1 VTVTALSSFQRVA
14 GFGVVSLSMLLASCN
29 GGAGASLAPTPASF
43 NHLGAYTSS
52 RKPSKSWISP
62 AAKTTPLLYV
72 SDGAE
77 DYVFIYPANV
87 KNPTPIGQLTGFD
100 IAAGLAVDKAGN
112 LYVADTVDEQV
123 QVFQRGSTSPFER
136 LNAHGYAY
144 GEAVDDSGNVYVAVG
159 VTGSQQGFVAIYP
172 PGATE
177 PTSMLTD
184 PSRGFS
190 PVSVALDSQNDVF
203 VAYDSALNTGP
214 GNIDEFK
221 AGSTKPTHL
230 GIKTPKKLGVGWMA
244 IDQGGNLIVPDGS
257 KVHVY
262 PQGSK
267 EPSLTFGGS
276 KKNAPTSVALNH
288 AGSLVY
294 VAENGATQPHVNAVR
309 VYTYPGAKLVETI
322 SQGLTAGN
330 PIDALLGVAVDP
342 RSSP

>member
-1 VTVTALSSFQRVA
+1 VTVPALSSLQRA
-14 GFGVVSLSMLLASCN
+14 GSVGVVSLALLLASCS
-29 GGAGASLAPTPASF
+29 GEAGTSLAPTPASP
-43 NHLGAYTSS
+43 NHSGLERA
-52 RKPSKSWISP
+52 KSWISP

-72 SDGAE
+72 SDGE
-77 DYVFIYPANV
+77 ESYVFIYPANV
-87 KNPTPIGQLTGFD
+87 KNPAPIGQLTGFD

-112 LYVADTVDEQV
+112 LYVADVVDEQV
-123 QVFQRGSTSPFER
+123 QVFQRGSTTPFER

-203 VAYDSALNTGP
+203 VAYDSALNTPP
-214 GNIDEFK
+214 GSIDEFK
-221 AGSTKPTHL
+221 AGKTNPIHL
-230 GIKTPKKLGVGWMA
+230 GIKTPKKLGVGWIA
-244 IDQGGNLIVPDGS
+244 LDQSGNFIVPDGR
-257 KVHVY
+257 KVNVY

-267 EPSLTFGGS
+267 QPSLTFGAS
-276 KKNAPTSVALNH
+276 KKNAPTSVALNQ

-294 VAENGATQPHVNAVR
+294 VAENGANPPILNSVK
-309 VYTYPGAKLVETI
+309 VYTYPGAKLVDTI
-322 SQGLTAGN
+322 TQGLPSGN
-330 PIDALLGVAVDP
+330 PIDALIGVAVDP

>member
-1 VTVTALSSFQRVA
+1 
-14 GFGVVSLSMLLASCN
+14 MLLASCS
-29 GGAGASLAPTPASF
+29 GGTGASSLAPTFTAS
-43 NHLGAYTSS
+43 
-52 RKPSKSWISP
+52 RSWISP
-62 AAKTTPLLYV
+62 AAKMTPLLYV
-72 SDGAE
+72 SDGE
-77 DYVFIYPANV
+77 NDEVIIYPANV
-87 KNPTPIGQLTGFD
+87 KNPTPIGQLSGFD
-100 IAAGLAVDKAGN
+100 IAAGLAVDKVGN
-112 LYVADTVDEQV
+112 LYVADVVNEQV

-190 PVSVALDSQNDVF
+190 PVSVALDSQNNVF

-214 GNIDEFK
+214 GSIDEFK
-221 AGSTKPTHL
+221 AGKMKPTHL
-230 GIKTPKKLGVGWMA
+230 GIKTPKKLGVGWIA
-244 IDQGGNLIVPDGS
+244 LDQGGNFIVPNGN
-257 KVHVY
+257 KVNVY

-267 EPSLTFGGS
+267 KPSLTFGGS
-276 KKNAPTSVALNH
+276 KKNAPTSVALNQS
-288 AGSLVY
+288 GSLLY
-294 VAENGATQPHVNAVR
+294 VAENGANPPLINAVR
-309 VYTYPGAKLVETI
+309 VYTYPGAKLVDTI
-322 SQGLTAGN
+322 TQGLPSGN